1 MTLFAGTEAG
11 AGAVKSPSV
20 SPKPATR
27 PFCILAILLVA
38 LPGPALAADDEPA
51 SRLRQLEGQLKQTQA
66 EHEEIR
72 KRAEQASEELES
84 IRNDMVK
91 AARAVQEHEE
101 SLSDLELQLNDLAS
115 VEEEKTAALDRKRQ
129 QMNGVLTALLRL
141 SFRPSE
147 ALVAQPTSP
156 ADTVRSAIL
165 LRSLLP
171 QIDGEAKRLKAD
183 ILSLASLRSDIASQ
197 KRKIS
202 TVTVNLDTEHRRLTQ
217 LYQRQQQIQQKTE
230 AERQDA
236 ERRLQGIAAEAED
249 LRDLLARIE
258 VERKRREAEEA
269 ERAAAEKAAA
279 KAAREAQV
287 AAARAAHEAE
297 VAAAKAARERHD
309 AELAAQKAARE
320 AEREAERQ
328 ARLAEQAAQQAARDA
343 KAKAEQAERDA
354 QAASAKAARDR
365 PAVPHSGTRSFAQA
379 HGDMPFPARG
389 RISMR
394 FGQTNELGQ
403 PSKGLGIET
412 RPGAQVV
419 APYDGQVVFSGP
431 FRGYGLLL
439 IIEHGEGYHTLLA
452 GVARLDAAVGQH
464 LLAGEPVGIMGQPE
478 SRPLLYV
485 ELRHNGQP
493 VNPLP
498 WLSARKTKVSG

>member
-1 MTLFAGTEAG
+1 MIRRL
-11 AGAVKSPSV
+11 SV
-20 SPKPATR
+20 LLMILPG
-27 PFCILAILLVA
+27 LAI
-38 LPGPALAADDEPA
+38 AADLAPT
-51 SRLRQLEGQLKQTQA
+51 SRLQELEGQLKQSRA
-66 EHEEIR
+66 EHDLIK
-72 KRAEQASEELES
+72 KRADQAAEELES
-84 IRNDMVK
+84 IRGDMVN

-101 SLSDLELQLNDLAS
+101 SLSDLELQLNDLAV
-115 VEEEKTAALDRKRQ
+115 VEKEKSAALDRKRQ
-129 QMNGVLTALLRL
+129 QLNGVLTALLRL

-165 LRSLLP
+165 LRGLLP
-171 QIDGEAKRLKAD
+171 QISEEARRLKAD
-183 ILSLASLRSDIASQ
+183 IQSLSSLRTDIAGQ

-202 TVTVNLDTEHRRLTQ
+202 TVTVRLDGEHRRLTQ
-217 LYQRQQQIQQKTE
+217 LYQRQQQVQQKTE
-230 AERQDA
+230 SERLDA
-236 ERRLQGIAAEAED
+236 ERHMQTIAAEAED
-249 LRDLLARIE
+249 LRDLLVRIE
-258 VERKRREAEEA
+258 TERRRREAEAA

-279 KAAREAQV
+279 KAA
-287 AAARAAHEAE
+287 HEAE
-297 VAAAKAARERHD
+297 IAAAKAAREAEIAAAKAARDRHD
-309 AELAAQKAARE
+309 AELAAQKAAHQ
-320 AEREAERQ
+320 AEQEAERQ
-328 ARLAEQAAQQAARDA
+328 ARLADQEAQKTAREAKTKADQAAREAAAAAA
-343 KAKAEQAERDA
+343 KAQPPP
-354 QAASAKAARDR
+354 SAR
-365 PAVPHSGTRSFAQA
+365 PGGGRPFAQA

-389 RISMR
+389 RIVMR

-403 PSKGLGIET
+403 PSKGLAIET

-419 APYDGQVVFSGP
+419 ALYDGQVVFSGP

-464 LLAGEPVGIMGQPE
+464 LLAGEPIGIMGQPE

-498 WLSARKTKVSG
+498 WLTARKTKVSG